1 MEFVRAKNSKILIEL
16 SFQASIRPIGRNSS
30 WKCQRRDS
38 VDMKKNYSFSC
49 ENFVLCAVAENIYWI
64 FRWCLVNIFF
74 LPCKNVKLC
83 GTFAV
88 FFLPNRIE
96 HNKLNNLIK
105 YEWNFHFLLLR
116 HCPVVVPVVWRK
128 MWRMCMRWHL
138 WLKYQRTWIIDRLI
152 SFEVKASKGLLH
164 HIKAS
169 KIKNDFELF
178 ASYFPW
184 IILDSLEE

>member
-1 MEFVRAKNSKILIEL
+1 MWDF
-16 SFQASIRPIGRNSS
+16 
-30 WKCQRRDS
+30 RRVCS
-38 VDMKKNYSFSC
+38 
-49 ENFVLCAVAENIYWI
+49 
-64 FRWCLVNIFF
+64 
-74 LPCKNVKLC
+74 
-83 GTFAV
+83 

-116 HCPVVVPVVWRK
+116 HRPVVVPVVWRK

-178 ASYFPW
+178 ASYIFHESFSILSKNKSCRSDILIMDFSRYMLLLYRDDCDHTT
-184 IILDSLEE
+184 IIQKKRGF